1 MVEYCGTRAGIPLVF
16 SPPCSI
22 LLFPLF
28 FFPPPFSCS
37 SSLPSTGRQSR
48 AEPPFR
54 GRFSPLSTAFPP
66 VVFLSLLTC
75 GTSRNL
81 SIIIVLRASARGL
94 SLCLLS
100 LPFFHSSSRRR
111 PVVSFAPIRWARPRG
126 SLGNIVFGWDKDQQV
141 GLISLFQGFII
152 INFCFQNCI
161 TNIIFLEIISQTSS
175 LSKRIERYPR
185 AI

>member
-1 MVEYCGTRAGIPLVF
+1 MRGVPTGMKWNAVEWWNTAVHAPAFLLSSPLLVPFF
-16 SPPCSI
+16 SFS
-22 LLFPLF
+22 FSF
-28 FFPPPFSCS
+28 FLPFSCS

-100 LPFFHSSSRRR
+100 PFLPFLLSSTSRCLFRPNSLGSSS
-111 PVVSFAPIRWARPRG
+111 W
-126 SLGNIVFGWDKDQQV
+126 
-141 GLISLFQGFII
+141 ISWKY
-152 INFCFQNCI
+152 CFWI
-161 TNIIFLEIISQTSS
+161 G
-175 LSKRIERYPR
+175 
-185 AI
+185 

>member
-22 LLFPLF
+22 LLFLLF

-100 LPFFHSSSRRR
+100 PFLPFLLSSTSRCLFRPNSLGSSS
-111 PVVSFAPIRWARPRG
+111 W
-126 SLGNIVFGWDKDQQV
+126 
-141 GLISLFQGFII
+141 ISWKY
-152 INFCFQNCI
+152 CFW
-161 TNIIFLEIISQTSS
+161 TG
-175 LSKRIERYPR
+175 
-185 AI
+185 

>member
-1 MVEYCGTRAGIPLVF
+1 MRGVPTGMKWNAVEWWNTAVHAPAFLLSSPLLVPFF
-16 SPPCSI
+16 SFSFSFFLPPS
-22 LLFPLF
+22 PA
-28 FFPPPFSCS
+28 P
-37 SSLPSTGRQSR
+37 LPSLQPGAR

-100 LPFFHSSSRRR
+100 SFLPFLLSSTSRCLFRPNSLGSSS
-111 PVVSFAPIRWARPRG
+111 W
-126 SLGNIVFGWDKDQQV
+126 
-141 GLISLFQGFII
+141 ISWKY
-152 INFCFQNCI
+152 CFWMG
-161 TNIIFLEIISQTSS
+161 
-175 LSKRIERYPR
+175 
-185 AI
+185 

>member
-22 LLFPLF
+22 LLFLLF
-28 FFPPPFSCS
+28 FFPPLLLLLFPPFN
-37 SSLPSTGRQSR
+37 QSR

-100 LPFFHSSSRRR
+100 PFLPFLLSSTSRCLFRPNSLGSSS
-111 PVVSFAPIRWARPRG
+111 W
-126 SLGNIVFGWDKDQQV
+126 
-141 GLISLFQGFII
+141 ISWKY
-152 INFCFQNCI
+152 CFWMG
-161 TNIIFLEIISQTSS
+161 
-175 LSKRIERYPR
+175 
-185 AI
+185 

>member
-1 MVEYCGTRAGIPLVF
+1 MRGVPTGMKWNAVEWWNTAVHAPAFLLSSPLLVPFF
-16 SPPCSI
+16 SFS
-22 LLFPLF
+22 FSF
-28 FFPPPFSCS
+28 FLPFSCS

-48 AEPPFR
+48 AEPSFR

-100 LPFFHSSSRRR
+100 PFLPFLLSSTSRCLFRPNSLGSSS
-111 PVVSFAPIRWARPRG
+111 W
-126 SLGNIVFGWDKDQQV
+126 
-141 GLISLFQGFII
+141 ISWKY
-152 INFCFQNCI
+152 CFWMG
-161 TNIIFLEIISQTSS
+161 
-175 LSKRIERYPR
+175 
-185 AI
+185 